1 MPTPVT
7 YPTLMPQPFASVSG
21 TSTFGGVNPI
31 STGSVSPFAS
41 LADGFPLLTMLPVQE
56 GGVPPQGPDF
66 NGILNWIT
74 QHVVYLNAGGQYYFS
89 SALAIAIGG
98 YPIGAV
104 LQLNSH
110 SGMVISTAA
119 NNTTDP
125 NSSMVGWSA
134 YGSGGGGGGSWPPSG
149 TPSILT
155 TLGSLANSAGLLANN
170 GTGTLSWVPNPFV
183 NGTAAP
189 TVGTWAVGAICW
201 NSGVT
206 ATTTPG
212 WICTTAGTPGTW
224 TPLPQTVPNLT
235 LTSPAS
241 PATITM
247 PGVSSTL
254 PYFTST
260 PTSTNI
266 IPYASGTAGL
276 LAFATTANYG
286 VLITDVAGL
295 PFALAGAAGVLIGS
309 ASSSPTWSTYL
320 PAAQMPALTGDVTN
334 TAGTVATTVGGI
346 KGTSVPTLAAGYLHY
361 NGSAFSWATPAAAS
375 WPVSGTPA
383 IVSALGSLAN
393 AAGFL
398 ENNGSG
404 TLSWVNPSGMTN
416 PFTLIGQLLVCSA
429 GGSPGTP
436 AALPTAT
443 GTLSCSGTTVSW
455 ANIVLTPTGGS
466 PATVTLA
473 SGMTFAVTGTNATA
487 TLAFPASNTTT
498 ITMPTVTSTLAF
510 WSGSAPNSNQV
521 AYSIGTTG
529 ALGFVTA
536 ATYGVLISG
545 STGTPVMLAGAAGV
559 LVGSASTPPAWSL
572 APSGLTSINN
582 VALTA
587 PASLATLTFASGST
601 MTTTGAYAWTLAV
614 PGAYT
619 YTLPS
624 ATSTLAGLG
633 NANTWSAAQT
643 FSSTINNIM
652 FTAPAST
659 VTLALASGS
668 SFTTTG
674 AFTWG
679 LSVPGA
685 YTYTLPGST
694 STLMATTTSV
704 LAAQMPALT
713 GDVTTVAGAVATTLA
728 TTQGAV
734 HTWSLVQTFSATDV
748 HTLGCTLTASAAVA
762 TNGYVGQDSTQ
773 KAMGT
778 YQNGLKQMVVGCIF
792 TQTATGTNGAATA
805 ITNILG
811 TGVGTAVLPA
821 SYSLIGK
828 TIRIKVRGTVTTA
841 AAPGTTVITL
851 YLSAGTPV
859 TVVAMSTA
867 ITPTASMTSMP
878 FDIEFDMTFR
888 TTTTAIGAGKLTIN
902 SATTAVSSTVIGIAT
917 TTAATI
923 VAATSY
929 TIQVCS
935 TNSVASGCVYTTQT
949 CTMEVLQ

>member
-155 TLGSLANSAGLLANN
+155 TLGSLANSAGLLANS

-309 ASSSPTWSTYL
+309 ASSSPTWSTSL
-320 PAAQMPALTGDVTN
+320 PAAQFPTLTGDVT
-334 TAGTVATTVGGI
+334 TVAGALAT
-346 KGTSVPTLAAGYLHY
+346 TLATTQ
-361 NGSAFSWATPAAAS
+361 SAAH
-375 WPVSGTPA
+375 
-383 IVSALGSLAN
+383 
-393 AAGFL
+393 
-398 ENNGSG
+398 
-404 TLSWVNPSGMTN
+404 
-416 PFTLIGQLLVCSA
+416 
-429 GGSPGTP
+429 
-436 AALPTAT
+436 
-443 GTLSCSGTTVSW
+443 
-455 ANIVLTPTGGS
+455 
-466 PATVTLA
+466 
-473 SGMTFAVTGTNATA
+473 
-487 TLAFPASNTTT
+487 
-498 ITMPTVTSTLAF
+498 
-510 WSGSAPNSNQV
+510 
-521 AYSIGTTG
+521 
-529 ALGFVTA
+529 
-536 ATYGVLISG
+536 
-545 STGTPVMLAGAAGV
+545 
-559 LVGSASTPPAWSL
+559 
-572 APSGLTSINN
+572 
-582 VALTA
+582 
-587 PASLATLTFASGST
+587 
-601 MTTTGAYAWTLAV
+601 
-614 PGAYT
+614 
-619 YTLPS
+619 
-624 ATSTLAGLG
+624 
-633 NANTWSAAQT
+633 TWSAAQT

-748 HTLGCTLTASAAVA
+748 HTLGHTLTASAAVA

-841 AAPGTTVITL
+841 TTPGTTVITL
-851 YLSAGTPV
+851 YLSAGAPV

-902 SATTAVSSTVIGIAT
+902 SATTAVSSTVIGIT
-917 TTAATI
+917 TITAATI

>member
-89 SALAIAIGG
+89 SALASAIGG

-286 VLITDVAGL
+286 VLITGVAGL

-309 ASSSPTWSTYL
+309 ASSSPTWSTSL
-320 PAAQMPALTGDVTN
+320 PAAQFPTLTGDVT
-334 TAGTVATTVGGI
+334 TVAGALAT
-346 KGTSVPTLAAGYLHY
+346 TLAPTQ
-361 NGSAFSWATPAAAS
+361 SAAH
-375 WPVSGTPA
+375 
-383 IVSALGSLAN
+383 
-393 AAGFL
+393 
-398 ENNGSG
+398 
-404 TLSWVNPSGMTN
+404 
-416 PFTLIGQLLVCSA
+416 
-429 GGSPGTP
+429 
-436 AALPTAT
+436 
-443 GTLSCSGTTVSW
+443 
-455 ANIVLTPTGGS
+455 
-466 PATVTLA
+466 
-473 SGMTFAVTGTNATA
+473 
-487 TLAFPASNTTT
+487 
-498 ITMPTVTSTLAF
+498 
-510 WSGSAPNSNQV
+510 
-521 AYSIGTTG
+521 
-529 ALGFVTA
+529 
-536 ATYGVLISG
+536 
-545 STGTPVMLAGAAGV
+545 
-559 LVGSASTPPAWSL
+559 
-572 APSGLTSINN
+572 
-582 VALTA
+582 
-587 PASLATLTFASGST
+587 
-601 MTTTGAYAWTLAV
+601 
-614 PGAYT
+614 
-619 YTLPS
+619 
-624 ATSTLAGLG
+624 
-633 NANTWSAAQT
+633 TWSAAQT

-748 HTLGCTLTASAAVA
+748 HTLGHTLTASAAVA

-841 AAPGTTVITL
+841 TTPGTTVITL
-851 YLSAGTPV
+851 YLSAGAPV

-902 SATTAVSSTVIGIAT
+902 SATTAVSSTVIGIT
-917 TTAATI
+917 TITAATI